1 MHILQPPLL
10 SYNEF
15 FHLDEHD
22 RLHMVLQAI
31 NAEDLLKVLDDE
43 HQLGNVQYKARS
55 LWSCLIAGV
64 VYQIPEIAELR
75 RNLSSNP
82 YLRFVCGISA
92 SRIPSQSTFSRFLG
106 RLARHQDLL
115 QACIDD
121 LVRRFACLAPGFGQ
135 TVAVDSTDVVA
146 YSRGPKQGAA
156 DPDARWGVKGSK
168 EGQSKGKVGRSFHK
182 DNKYHWFGYK
192 LHLLVDALYEIPI
205 GFEVTGANE
214 ADTTH
219 FEPLLQE
226 RDRLLPQVQLKVG
239 IADAGYDSKA
249 NCLAVRQRGGVPIIP
264 LNLGGEKA
272 PPGITNSQGTPLCP
286 VGLPMVY
293 WGRDGDY
300 LKYRCPQVAG
310 KLCCLL
316 DHQATDRC
324 SLSDYKLVIKLK
336 MDDDPRRY
344 VPVPRETKKWKKL
357 YRLRSAVERVN
368 SRLKAHLAL
377 DELRVRGI
385 GKVRCR
391 LSLSVLVMLAVA
403 VAMAEHQEL
412 DQARRLVRAA

>member
-1 MHILQPPLL
+1 M
-10 SYNEF
+10 
-15 FHLDEHD
+15 
-22 RLHMVLQAI
+22 
-31 NAEDLLKVLDDE
+31 
-43 HQLGNVQYKARS
+43 
-55 LWSCLIAGV
+55 
-64 VYQIPEIAELR
+64 
-75 RNLSSNP
+75 
-82 YLRFVCGISA
+82 
-92 SRIPSQSTFSRFLG
+92 
-106 RLARHQDLL
+106 
-115 QACIDD
+115 
-121 LVRRFACLAPGFGQ
+121 
-135 TVAVDSTDVVA
+135 
-146 YSRGPKQGAA
+146 
-156 DPDARWGVKGSK
+156 
-168 EGQSKGKVGRSFHK
+168 
-182 DNKYHWFGYK
+182 
-192 LHLLVDALYEIPI
+192 DALYEIPI

-219 FEPLLQE
+219 FEPLLKE
-226 RDRLLPQVQLKVG
+226 RDRLLPQVQLAAG
-239 IADAGYDSKA
+239 MADAGYDSKA

-286 VGLPMVY
+286 IGLPMVY

-300 LKYRCPQVAG
+300 LKYRCPQVGG

-344 VPVPRETKKWKKL
+344 VPVPRETKKWKRL

-368 SRLKAHLAL
+368 SRLKAHLGL

>member
-15 FHLDEHD
+15 FHLDDHD
-22 RLHMVLQAI
+22 RLHLVLEAI
-31 NAEDLLKVLDDE
+31 NAEALLKVLDDE
-43 HQLGNVQYKARS
+43 HQLGNVQYSARS

-64 VYQIPEIAELR
+64 VYQIPEVAELCR
-75 RNLSSNP
+75 HLSSNP
-82 YLRFVCGISA
+82 YLRFLCSISA
-92 SRIPSQSTFSRFLG
+92 SRIPSQSTFSRFLS
-106 RLARHQDLL
+106 RLAQHQDLL

-121 LVRRFACLAPGFGQ
+121 LVGRFARLAPGFGE
-135 TVAVDSTDVVA
+135 TVAADSTDVVA
-146 YSRGPKQGAA
+146 YSRGPKEDAA
-156 DPDARWGVKGSK
+156 DPDAHWGVKGSK
-168 EGQSKGKVGRSFHK
+168 GPKSKSKGGRSFHK

-192 LHLLVDALYEIPI
+192 VHLLVDAIYEIPI
-205 GFEVTGANE
+205 GLELTAANE

-219 FEPLLQE
+219 LEPLLKE
-226 RDRLLPQVQLKVG
+226 RDRVLPEVKLKAVL
-239 IADAGYDSKA
+239 ADAGYDSKA
-249 NCLAVRQRGGVPIIP
+249 NCMAVRNRGAVPIIP

-286 VGLPMVY
+286 IGLPMVY

-344 VPVPRETKKWKKL
+344 VPVPRETKKWKRL
-357 YRLRSAVERVN
+357 YRLRGAVERVN
-368 SRLKAHLAL
+368 SRLKEHLAL

-403 VAMAEHQEL
+403 VAMAERQQL
-412 DQARRLVRAA
+412 DKARQLVRAA